1 MSSADRCDLEV
12 WGGLE
17 CTLNRVGDRFHSQL
31 EFTGHAE
38 RIEQDLDAF
47 ASLRLSAI
55 RYPLLWEE
63 VEPSRGSYDFGSADR
78 AMAYLEGGSMRPIVG
93 LLHHGSGP
101 RWTSLMDPAL
111 PGQFAH
117 YAATVARRYPWVS
130 DYTPI
135 NEPLTT
141 ARFAG
146 LYGHWYPHA
155 RDDRAFVRAL
165 IQQATATVLAMHA
178 IREVNPAARLIQT
191 EDLGEAAGTPV
202 LASQVRFENDRR
214 WLSFDLISGRV
225 TTEHPLYWYLTG
237 EGGAGRAELEW
248 LVQNPCPPDILG
260 MNHYLRSNRWLDH
273 RLDLFDPAFHGGN
286 GFIRYADVAA
296 ADTPRA
302 TQAPL
307 TSLIEQTWQRYE
319 IPVALTEV
327 HIFGASEEQV
337 AWWEYALESA
347 QSAAAQGADVRAITT
362 WSLLG
367 SFDWDTLCTSEHS
380 DLFYEPGV
388 FHVRNGTP
396 IETPLAEAIRQ
407 TALESERVLR
417 T

>member
-1 MSSADRCDLEV
+1 V
-12 WGGLE
+12 
-17 CTLNRVGDRFHSQL
+17 
-31 EFTGHAE
+31 
-38 RIEQDLDAF
+38 
-47 ASLRLSAI
+47 
-55 RYPLLWEE
+55 LWED
-63 VEPSRGSYDFGSADR
+63 VEQSRGSYEFESADR
-78 AMAYLEGGSMRPIVG
+78 AMSHLEGGAMRPIVG

-111 PGQFAH
+111 PGQLAHFA
-117 YAATVARRYPWVS
+117 AAVARRYPWVG

-165 IQQATATVLAMHA
+165 IQQATATVLAMRA

-191 EDLGEAAGTPV
+191 EDLGEAAGTPA
-202 LASQVRFENDRR
+202 LKSQVRFENDRR
-214 WLSFDLISGRV
+214 WLSFDLICGRV
-225 TTEHPLYWYLTG
+225 TPEHPLYRYLT
-237 EGGAGRAELEW
+237 EVGGAGRAELQW
-248 LVQNPCPPDILG
+248 LVDNPWPPDIVG
-260 MNHYLRSNRWLDH
+260 INHYLRSNRWLDH
-273 RLDLFDPAFHGGN
+273 RLDLFDPVTHGGN
-286 GFIRYADVAA
+286 RFLPYADVAA

-307 TSLIEQTWQRYE
+307 SSLIEQAWQRYR
-319 IPVALTEV
+319 IPIALTEV
-327 HIFGASEEQV
+327 HIFGEPDEQS
-337 AWWEYALESA
+337 AWWHYALESA
-347 QSAAAQGADVRAITT
+347 QSAAEKGADVRAITA

-380 DLFYEPGV
+380 DLFYEPGA
-388 FHVRNGTP
+388 FHVGNGTP
-396 IETPLAEAIRQ
+396 IETPLAAVIRQ
-407 TALESERVLR
+407 TALESGAMVR